1 MPERAR
7 DIVELVIAAGGGAG
21 ITGLFSFLTA
31 RKPGEASILAATAQL
46 QEALNKAAEH
56 QMSGLRGEVSAL
68 KNEVETLRGELRD
81 ERQRSMSLESIL
93 RRNGYDL
100 SAASEPGSFTVIDP
114 ANGTAMVTPA
124 PKRKARS

>member
-21 ITGLFSFLTA
+21 ITGLFSWLNG

-46 QEALNKAAEH
+46 QEALNKAAEN
-56 QMSGLRGEVSAL
+56 QMSGLRGEVATL
-68 KNEVETLRGELRD
+68 KNEVKTLRGELRD
-81 ERQRSMSLESIL
+81 ERQRSMSLESML

-100 SAASEPGSFTVIDP
+100 SAATEAGAFTVIDP
-114 ANGTAMVTPA
+114 ANETATVTPA
-124 PKRKARS
+124 PRKRSKS